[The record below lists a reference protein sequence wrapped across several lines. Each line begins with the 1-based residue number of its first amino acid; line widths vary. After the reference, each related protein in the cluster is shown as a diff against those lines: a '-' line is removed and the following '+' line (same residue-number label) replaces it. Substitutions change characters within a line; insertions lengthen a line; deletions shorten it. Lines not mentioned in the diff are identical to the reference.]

1 MQRQEAGSL
10 EPGWPLMTLMIF
22 DCDGVLVNSE
32 EIYLA
37 TELEFLASVG
47 VILEREVYTD
57 TFMGLSPP
65 MWQARLEAIMLE
77 TRSAPLPPDFFE
89 QLDGHTTA
97 RIETHL
103 AALPDARHVID
114 GLAARLCVASSTP
127 SARLRWKLQQT
138 GLIGLFDPHIF
149 SSDMVRNG
157 KPAPDLFLH
166 AAAAMGVPT
175 GECVVVEDSVNGVM
189 AGKAAGMQVIG
200 FTAGAHCAGNHGE
213 RLARAGADRIVE
225 SYGDLAAALERLGV
239 Q

>member
-1 MQRQEAGSL
+1 
-10 EPGWPLMTLMIF
+10 MTLMIF

-37 TELEFLASVG
+37 AELEFLTSIG
-47 VILEREVYTD
+47 VVLERDFYMD
-57 TFMGLSPP
+57 AFMGLSPP
-65 MWQARLEAIMLE
+65 MWQARLQSTIEQ
-77 TRSAPLPPDFFE
+77 TSSAPLPSDFFARLDDHSTA
-89 QLDGHTTA
+89 QL
-97 RIETHL
+97 EMHL
-103 AALPDARHVID
+103 AALPDARHTID
-114 GLAARLCVASSTP
+114 GLTALRCVASSTP
-127 SARLRWKLQQT
+127 SVRLRWKLQQT

-166 AAAAMGVPT
+166 AAAAMGVRP

-213 RLARAGADRIVE
+213 RLAMAGADRIVG
-225 SYGDLAAALERLGV
+225 SYGDLATALNGLGA

>member
-1 MQRQEAGSL
+1 
-10 EPGWPLMTLMIF
+10 MTLIIF

-32 EIYLA
+32 EVYLA
-37 TELEFLASVG
+37 AELEFLASVG
-47 VILEREVYTD
+47 VVLERDVYTD

-65 MWQARLEAIMLE
+65 MWQARLQSIIAEQ
-77 TRSAPLPPDFFE
+77 RSAPLPSDFFVR
-89 QLDGHTTA
+89 LDDHTTA
-97 RIETHL
+97 RIEVHL
-103 AALPDARHVID
+103 AALPDARQTID
-114 GLAARLCVASSTP
+114 GIEARRCVASSTP

-149 SSDMVRNG
+149 SSDMVANG

-166 AAAAMGVPT
+166 AAAAMGVQP

-200 FTAGAHCAGNHGE
+200 FTAGAHCAGNHGD
-213 RLARAGADRIVE
+213 RLAMAGADRIVG
-225 SYGDLAAALERLGV
+225 SYGELAAALDGLGV